1 MITAVQGKNS
11 IIEFP
16 EFYSNK
22 RGDTMAYNSDYQTEL
37 IENLAKEIIQ
47 KCGVNCHRN
56 NVKDPLAVDICTK
69 DNIKID
75 VQYSNNYAKYGDFR
89 LDIIS
94 AYTPKNALPNRSYK
108 YNPSINIISN
118 FKEKYNCN
126 ISKVGKLFQEN
137 YLDYFIILFYNTKYT
152 NQNPDFILLISKE
165 DLINYCKPQ
174 VANLFSQIKTNNKKD
189 IGSVDQHG
197 SAFVPLNVTDLCYS
211 TNCIF
216 GSYEEFLTK
225 KEQVRQYL
233 FS

>member
-16 EFYSNK
+16 TFYSNK

-94 AYTPKNALPNRSYK
+94 AYTPKNALPNRSYE

-118 FKEKYNCN
+118 FKEKYNCK

-137 YLDYFIILFYNTKYT
+137 YLDYFIILF
-152 NQNPDFILLISKE
+152 
-165 DLINYCKPQ
+165 
-174 VANLFSQIKTNNKKD
+174 
-189 IGSVDQHG
+189 
-197 SAFVPLNVTDLCYS
+197 
-211 TNCIF
+211 
-216 GSYEEFLTK
+216 
-225 KEQVRQYL
+225 
-233 FS
+233 

>member
-152 NQNPDFILLISKE
+152 NQNPDFILLISK
-165 DLINYCKPQ
+165 
-174 VANLFSQIKTNNKKD
+174 NKKD